1 MNNHDPFYFEF
12 LDELF
17 YRNEKSFA
25 TSIETIILCFFNSV
39 IDDWCNSYSFRLF
52 KNCSRYFEQEANQV
66 INSNQDYFLANQ
78 MNDLKLRILSNG
90 PKNVT
95 SKSHDE
101 NEIDEDN
108 DALDQTS

>member
-1 MNNHDPFYFEF
+1 MEECIQAFMDNRIDLIKTKTKDYV
-12 LDELF
+12 LSRI
-17 YRNEKSFA
+17 YRDM
-25 TSIETIILCFFNSV
+25 ETIMQI
-39 IDDWCNSYSFRLF
+39 
-52 KNCSRYFEQEANQV
+52 